1 MSSSAQDIFC
11 TGLDG
16 VNHGLFMP
24 EICRSYEIEPQ
35 ELPAHILQRDSMG
48 YDDRWATKPLKEAV
62 QSVGESLKRF
72 AIFRIYGKMK
82 IRGM

>member
-11 TGLDG
+11 AGLDG

-24 EICRSYEIEPQ
+24 EICRGCEIEPQ

-48 YDDRWATKPLKEAV
+48 YDDRWAINPLKEAV
-62 QSVGESLKRF
+62 QSVGQGLQRF

-82 IRGM
+82 ISGM